1 MITWSYARDV
11 ADFPAV
17 RLHVVSGKGG
27 TGKTTVAAALALA
40 LAHGG
45 KRVLLVEVEG
55 RQGLAQL
62 FDTAPLPYQEKKV
75 AVAPGGG
82 DVYALAVDAEDA
94 LLDYLHMFYKI
105 SPNGIP
111 ARTLRKVGAIDFATT
126 IAPGVRDVLLTGKIK
141 EVVTRKDGTRPWYD
155 AVVVD
160 APPTGRIGR
169 FLNITQQVGG
179 IAKVGP
185 LKAQSDGVMA
195 VLRSK
200 VTAVH
205 LVTLLE
211 EMPVQETL
219 DAVQELRG
227 LELPVGG
234 VVVNMVRPP
243 ELAPA
248 DLLAAERG
256 ELDLVTLEQGLKQVG
271 LDPELAP
278 DLAREAS
285 EHAARV
291 ALEER
296 GRDSLHG
303 TDRPTYELPLLTEVD
318 LGSLY
323 ELAGLLREQGLTP

>member
-1 MITWSYARDV
+1 VV

-62 FDTAPLPYQEKKV
+62 FDTPPLPYKESKL

-82 DVYALAVDAEDA
+82 DVYALAIDAEDA

-111 ARTLRKVGAIDFATT
+111 ARTLRRVGAIDFATT

-141 EVVTRKDGTRPWYD
+141 EVVSRKDGTRPWYD
-155 AVVVD
+155 VVVVD

-195 VLRSK
+195 VLQSK
-200 VTAVH
+200 TTAVH

-219 DAVQELRG
+219 DAVGELRSLG
-227 LELPVGG
+227 LPVGG

-243 ELAPA
+243 ELSPA
-248 DLLAAERG
+248 DLAAAERG
-256 ELDLVTLEQGLKQVG
+256 QLDLDALERGLKEAG
-271 LDPELAP
+271 LDPTLAP
-278 DLAREAS
+278 TLAQEAA
-285 EHAARV
+285 EHATRV

-296 GRDSLHG
+296 GRDALHAV
-303 TDRPTYELPLLTEVD
+303 DRPTYELPQLPEVD

-323 ELAGLLREQGLTP
+323 TLAQLLRDQGMAG

>member
-1 MITWSYARDV
+1 M

-17 RLHVVSGKGG
+17 RLHVVTGKGG
-27 TGKTTVAAALALA
+27 TGKTTVAAALAIA

-45 KRVLLVEVEG
+45 KRVLLLEVEG

-62 FDTAPLPYQEKKV
+62 FDTPPLPYKERKV

-82 DVYALAVDAEDA
+82 DVYVLAVDAEEA

-105 SPNGIP
+105 SPTGIP
-111 ARTLRKVGAIDFATT
+111 ARTLRRIGAIDFATT
-126 IAPGVRDVLLTGKIK
+126 IAPGVRDVLLTGKVK

-169 FLNITQQVGG
+169 FLNITHEVGG
-179 IAKVGP
+179 IAKLGP

-195 VLRSK
+195 VLQSK
-200 VTAVH
+200 TTAVH
-205 LVTLLE
+205 VVTLLE

-219 DAVQELRG
+219 DAVEELQR

-234 VVVNMVRPP
+234 IVVNMVRQPA
-243 ELAPA
+243 LAPSE
-248 DLLAAERG
+248 LLAAERG
-256 ELDLVTLEQGLKQVG
+256 QLDVAAVEQELKEAG
-271 LDPELAP
+271 LDPSLAP
-278 DLAREAS
+278 ALAEEAK

-296 GRDSLHG
+296 GRDVLHEAQ
-303 TDRPTYELPLLTEVD
+303 RPTYELPALPEVD

-323 ELAGLLREQGLTP
+323 VLAGLLRQQGMVA

>member
-1 MITWSYARDV
+1 M

-17 RLHVVSGKGG
+17 RLHVVTGKGG

-45 KRVLLVEVEG
+45 RRVLLVEVEE

-62 FDTAPLPYQEKKV
+62 FDTPPLPYKERKV

-82 DVYALAVDAEDA
+82 DVYALAVDAEEA

-111 ARTLRKVGAIDFATT
+111 ARTLRRIGAIDFATT
-126 IAPGVRDVLLTGKIK
+126 IAPGIRDVLLTGKVK

-169 FLNITQQVGG
+169 FLNITQEVGG
-179 IAKVGP
+179 VARVGP
-185 LKAQSDGVMA
+185 LKAQSDGVVA
-195 VLRSK
+195 VLHSK
-200 VTAVH
+200 ATAVH

-219 DAVQELRG
+219 DAVKELQG
-227 LELPVGG
+227 LSLPVGG
-234 VVVNMVRPP
+234 IVVNMVRR
-243 ELAPA
+243 PA
-248 DLLAAERG
+248 LEPAQLKAAERG
-256 ELDLVTLEQGLKQVG
+256 ELDLAAMEKELKEAG
-271 LDPELAP
+271 IDPAVAPVLAAE
-278 DLAREAS
+278 AR

-296 GRDSLHG
+296 ERDVLHEAQ
-303 TDRPTYELPLLTEVD
+303 RPTYELPALPVVD

-323 ELAGLLREQGLTP
+323 TLAGLLREQGMVP